1 MRSVCSCTTGI
12 ILLSVASLLPPARS
26 SAAEATVQDTSVAPP
41 SQPSLSAEQR
51 GDVLMARRQYL
62 AAIDAYRNAGGDP
75 AVIWNK
81 TGVAYHHLFAMD
93 AAKMDYERAL
103 RLKPNYPEALNNLG
117 AVFYAEKNY
126 KKAEKLYHRSLKL
139 MPNSA
144 AVYNNLGSAYF
155 AQGNFKRGNAAYRAA
170 FAIDPATFSG
180 DPLQM
185 VPDSSSSKERAR
197 QNYCLA
203 KLFAQAGMKDRAIE
217 HLRKALDE
225 GFSDKKDLMQGR
237 EFAGLRNTAEFA
249 QLMAEEKIQ

>member
-1 MRSVCSCTTGI
+1 MRSVCCCTTGI
-12 ILLSVASLLPPARS
+12 ILLAVASFLPPARS
-26 SAAEATVQDTSVAPP
+26 AAGEATVQDTSAAAASP
-41 SQPSLSAEQR
+41 QTLSPEQR
-51 GDVLMARRQYL
+51 GDLMMARHQYL
-62 AAIDAYRNAGGDP
+62 EAIDAYRNAGGDP

-144 AVYNNLGSAYF
+144 SVYNNLGSAYF
-155 AQGNFKRGNAAYRAA
+155 AQGDFKRGNAAYRAA
-170 FAIDPATFSG
+170 FAIDPLTFNG

-185 VPDSSSSKERAR
+185 IPESSSSKERAR

-217 HLRKALDE
+217 HLRRAFDE
-225 GFSDKKDLMQGR
+225 GFSDNKDLMQDR

-249 QLMAEEKIQ
+249 QLMAEKKVH

>member
-1 MRSVCSCTTGI
+1 MRGVLSATIGI
-12 ILLSVASLLPPARS
+12 IVLAVAFLAVPAC
-26 SAAEATVQDTSVAPP
+26 SAADEATLQDTSAAPP
-41 SQPSLSAEQR
+41 SQQTLSAEQR
-51 GDVLMARRQYL
+51 GDVLMARQQYL
-62 AAIDAYRNAGGDP
+62 AAIDAYRNAGGDS

-81 TGVAYHHLFAMD
+81 TGIAYHHLFAMD
-93 AAKMDYERAL
+93 AAKMDYQRAL

-117 AVFYAEKNY
+117 AVFYAEKDY
-126 KKAEKLYHRSLKL
+126 KKAEKLYRRSLKL
-139 MPNSA
+139 MPHSA
-144 AVYNNLGSAYF
+144 TVYNNLGSAYF